1 MGAERH
7 VQSPQVGPIPDGKR
21 SGAPE
26 LQTKHKGRV
35 EQRRR
40 GSACAAACCV
50 CSGLQNLA
58 EAEIQ
63 KFFDPAAIF
72 SSLAGSAAPQL
83 RPGLISSFHGRFSV
97 TRLHVSQ
104 PLTWEQQELNESV
117 FFEFSGNEQTHEP
130 AENRVFFLNF
140 ISKMFSRNT
149 EKRPAAVGSAAST
162 CVHVRSGEVRSDH
175 KW

>member
-1 MGAERH
+1 M
-7 VQSPQVGPIPDGKR
+7 GPIPHGKR
-21 SGAPE
+21 SGPPE

-35 EQRRR
+35 EQRRKGGAR
-40 GSACAAACCV
+40 AAACCV

-117 FFEFSGNEQTHEP
+117 FFEFSGNERTHEP
-130 AENRVFFLNF
+130 AENRVFFKILYHKCF
-140 ISKMFSRNT
+140 HETQRNVPQPLAPL
-149 EKRPAAVGSAAST
+149 PARVCACGAA
-162 CVHVRSGEVRSDH
+162 
-175 KW
+175 K

>member
-1 MGAERH
+1 M
-7 VQSPQVGPIPDGKR
+7 GPIPDGKR

-83 RPGLISSFHGRFSV
+83 RPGLISSFHGHFSV

-117 FFEFSGNEQTHEP
+117 FFEFSGNERTHEP
-130 AENRVFFLNF
+130 AENGVVFLKILYQKCFHGTQ
-140 ISKMFSRNT
+140 RNVPQPLAPL
-149 EKRPAAVGSAAST
+149 PA
-162 CVHVRSGEVRSDH
+162 HVRARAERRSEIRSQVVTGDAR
-175 KW
+175 